1 MNINIKQVLIII
13 IISLFLSIVRFF
25 LLNENY
31 DLIKKS
37 NLKEAEKDVEY
48 KEIDSLNVYVHSNI
62 SPQLVDKKLA
72 KLLYDNNLITFI
84 DARDPE
90 SFTEQHIKG
99 AINLPY
105 DYIDDI
111 VNKYDLKFLLEL
123 NKNFKESIFIE
134 NNDPFIF
141 GFKNNNIFIT
151 TNPDFNLDNDKIKE
165 YETAFLIYCSG
176 EGCSLSEDLGF
187 YFFDE
192 LNIKKIFIY
201 EGGIPEWLEN
211 NFPIDLK

>member
-1 MNINIKQVLIII
+1 MTELKQIII
-13 IISLFLSIVRFF
+13 IISFAVLLGFSRSFFVEDSEFTIIKQARIVEEISSFSIPDDISGPMVV
-25 LLNENY
+25 
-31 DLIKKS
+31 
-37 NLKEAEKDVEY
+37 NLEFSKYHFDANSA
-48 KEIDSLNVYVHSNI
+48 I
-62 SPQLVDKKLA
+62 
-72 KLLYDNNLITFI
+72 FI